1 VNKTRVLIVDDV
13 SDMRNLL
20 ASSLRNLDIRDIMEA
35 KNAADAIEIYQN
47 KEIDIVFLDLHM
59 PKIDGF
65 KALQEIRKINP
76 IAFIVIV
83 SGEHSIDNVKKA
95 IKLGANGFIIKPFK
109 LGKLQEMIEKYAAE
123 RLAN

>member
-35 KNAADAIEIYQN
+35 KNAADAIDIYQN

>member
-1 VNKTRVLIVDDV
+1 MNKTRVLIVDDV

-20 ASSLRNLDIRDIMEA
+20 ASSLRSLDISHIMEA
-35 KNAADAIEIYQN
+35 KNAAGAIEIYQN

-59 PKIDGF
+59 PNIDGF
-65 KALQEIRKINP
+65 EALQEIRKINP
-76 IAFIVIV
+76 VAFIVIV

-109 LGKLQEMIEKYAAE
+109 LGKLKEMIDKYTTE

>member
-1 VNKTRVLIVDDV
+1 MNKIRVLIVDDV

-35 KNAADAIEIYQN
+35 KNAVDAIEIYQN

-65 KALQEIRKINP
+65 EALKKIRFINP
-76 IAFIVIV
+76 NAFVVIV
-83 SGEHSIDNVKKA
+83 SGESSINNVKKA
-95 IKLGANGFIIKPFK
+95 ILMGAKGFIVKPYQ
-109 LGKLQEMIEKYAAE
+109 LGKIKEMIESAKVPTIT
-123 RLAN
+123 